1 MTEVALFVLISKT
14 ASRSDN
20 CISNSVRYMHPY
32 AMLNVVKYCINK
44 TKWNCGTPNAEL
56 VFYFLQFVFIFRHYL
71 PTANEVIKTTIFK
84 TSAKLEFLAS
94 IFGLCE
100 VNHIFSSKL
109 CLSNITPRIIVD
121 DTNDIVLSKN
131 NNQNSGGLC

>member
-44 TKWNCGTPNAEL
+44 TRCNCGTPNAEL
-56 VFYFLQFVFIFRHYL
+56 LFYFLQFVFIC
-71 PTANEVIKTTIFK
+71 VIICP
-84 TSAKLEFLAS
+84 LQM
-94 IFGLCE
+94 
-100 VNHIFSSKL
+100 
-109 CLSNITPRIIVD
+109 R
-121 DTNDIVLSKN
+121 LSK
-131 NNQNSGGLC
+131 QQYS